1 MASEPPDSS
10 IHWSQQIPRSTWDTK
25 KEWMPGT
32 KRSSLCEA
40 ERVKEGDLKDTAG
53 DLVFA
58 RHVTTGAA
66 SGSFTFMG

>member
-1 MASEPPDSS
+1 
-10 IHWSQQIPRSTWDTK
+10 
-25 KEWMPGT
+25 MPGT